1 VWEAKRDF
9 AGEMS
14 LRRYTQTAMSASA
27 RSVVAGPGPP
37 RVLLV
42 HANPFQRVTPVPAY
56 GLERLRT
63 AMEPTGAEVELID
76 PYLISEDPL
85 GAARAAAERLQ
96 PDLIGLGIRIIDDCI
111 VVDQLGAEGDDP
123 IDVSFLLPEILELR
137 HRLTEAAPDALV
149 LAGGAGF
156 SACPQECLE
165 YLGVDYGVVGAGED
179 ALVAICEGQSL
190 EGIPGVIRRGRP
202 QGIGAY
208 RLGFGGPTTRDPLYA
223 PANSFPVRTRIGC
236 AMQCVYCTASNLGRQ
251 HASGDLETVLDDVEQ
266 TVAFARERGVGRVS
280 IFFADDEFNLPDERH
295 PISILRGILDRGLE
309 KHLTWRAYFNPTPFS
324 AEFAE
329 LVRETNGHVSIT
341 VDSAADSLL
350 ETAQKPF
357 RRRHLDS
364 LVALLSEHEVSADLG
379 LIFGLPGE
387 TEETIAETI
396 AFVRA
401 LPPSIE
407 VVYSAG
413 ARVYPHTPLARIAE
427 REPERL
433 VGADD
438 PTFLIPVAYSRPWPP
453 RELARRL
460 DEQLSGLPNVSRVG
474 VAYRS
479 GETTLS
485 DAYRAVLA
493 KSTLQQ
499 TVAKSNGKGR
509 WADILQRAAVD
520 DTQRKP
526 TETIAACMQI
536 ATWHGRYDLASAA
549 AGRLLREDVPPEM
562 SRAQLR
568 FARVAYGGL
577 ALADRAKAALSRR

>member
-1 VWEAKRDF
+1 
-9 AGEMS
+9 MPS
-14 LRRYTQTAMSASA
+14 SA
-27 RSVVAGPGPP
+27 RSAVTGSPS

-63 AMEPTGAEVELID
+63 AIEPMGVAVELLD
-76 PYLISEDPL
+76 PYLVSEDPL
-85 GAARAAAERLQ
+85 GAARGAAERFR
-96 PDLIGLGIRIIDDCI
+96 PDLIGLGIRIVDDCI
-111 VVDQLGAEGDDP
+111 VVDRLEAPDDEP

-137 HRLTEAAPDALV
+137 RVLAEAAPEAMF

-156 SACPQECLE
+156 SACPQECLDF
-165 YLGVDYGVVGAGED
+165 LGVEHGVVGAGED
-179 ALVAICEGQSL
+179 VLIAICQGQSL
-190 EGIPGVIRRGRP
+190 DEIPGIVRRGQA

-208 RLGFGGPTTRDPLYA
+208 NLGFGGPTQRDPLYA

-236 AMQCVYCTASNLGRQ
+236 AMQCVYCTAANLGRQ
-251 HASGDLETVLDDVEQ
+251 HANGDLETVLDEIEQ
-266 TVAFARERGVGRVS
+266 TVQVARERGVDRVS

-295 PISILRGILDRGLE
+295 PISILQGIQDRGLA

-341 VDSAADSLL
+341 VDSAADPLL

-357 RRRHLDS
+357 RRRHLDA

-396 AFVRA
+396 DFVRA
-401 LPPSIE
+401 LPPSIKAF
-407 VVYSAG
+407 YSAG
-413 ARVYPHTPLARIAE
+413 ARVYPHTPLARIADK
-427 REPERL
+427 EPDRL

-438 PTFLIPVAYSRPWPP
+438 PTYLSPVVYSRPWPP
-453 RELARRL
+453 RKLARRL
-460 DEQLSGLPNVSRVG
+460 DAELSGLANVERVG

-485 DAYRAVLA
+485 DAYRAALA
-493 KSTLQQ
+493 HSTLQQ
-499 TVAKSNGKGR
+499 TVAKSNGCGR
-509 WADILQRAAVD
+509 WAEILERAAHD
-520 DTQRKP
+520 DSQRKSA
-526 TETIAACMQI
+526 ETIAACMQI
-536 ATWHGRYDLASAA
+536 ALWHGRYDLASAA
-549 AGRLLREDVPPEM
+549 AGRLLQEDIPPEM
-562 SRAQLR
+562 SRGQLR
-568 FARVAYGGL
+568 LARLAYGGL
-577 ALADRAKAALSRR
+577 ALADRAKSALRR

>member
-1 VWEAKRDF
+1 
-9 AGEMS
+9 
-14 LRRYTQTAMSASA
+14 MSAS
-27 RSVVAGPGPP
+27 RSVAGSGPP

-63 AMEPTGAEVELID
+63 AIEPTGAEVELID
-76 PYLISEDPL
+76 PYLLSEDPL
-85 GAARAAAERLQ
+85 GAARATAERFQ
-96 PDLIGLGIRIIDDCI
+96 PDVIGLGIRIIDDCI
-111 VVDQLGAEGDDP
+111 VVDRLEAPADEP

-137 HRLTEAAPDALV
+137 RALADAAPKATF

-165 YLGVDYGVVGAGED
+165 FLGVDYGVVGAGEA
-179 ALVAICEGQSL
+179 ALASVCGGQPL
-190 EGIPGVIRRGRP
+190 DEIPGVIRRGQP
-202 QGIGAY
+202 DGIGAY
-208 RLGFGGPTTRDPLYA
+208 RLDFGGPTQRDQLYA
-223 PANSFPVRTRIGC
+223 PTNSFPVRTRIGC
-236 AMQCVYCTASNLGRQ
+236 AMQCVYCTAANLGRQ
-251 HASGDLETVLDDVEQ
+251 HANGDLATVLDEVEQ
-266 TVAFARERGVGRVS
+266 TVQGARERGVGQVS

-295 PISILRGILDRGLE
+295 PISVLEGIRDRGLA

-324 AEFAE
+324 ARFAE

-357 RRRHLDS
+357 RRRHLDE
-364 LVALLSEHEVSADLG
+364 LVALLSEHGVSADLG

-427 REPERL
+427 QEPERL

-438 PTFLIPVAYSRPWPP
+438 PSFLTPVAYSSPWPP
-453 RELARRL
+453 RELARRV
-460 DEQLSGLPNVSRVG
+460 DEQLSSLPNVSRVG
-474 VAYRS
+474 IAYRS
-479 GETTLS
+479 GETTLA
-485 DAYRAVLA
+485 DAYREVLTP
-493 KSTLQQ
+493 STLQQ
-499 TVAKSNGKGR
+499 TVAKANGSGR
-509 WADILQRAAVD
+509 WAEVLDRAALD
-520 DTQRKP
+520 GSQRKP
-526 TETIAACMQI
+526 AETIAACMQV
-536 ATWHGRYDLASAA
+536 ATWHRRYDLASAA
-549 AGRLLREDVPPEM
+549 AGRLLQEDMPPEM

-568 FARVAYGGL
+568 FARLAYGGM
-577 ALADRAKAALSRR
+577 ALADRAKSFIARA

>member
-1 VWEAKRDF
+1 
-9 AGEMS
+9 MS
-14 LRRYTQTAMSASA
+14 DSAEPAVA
-27 RSVVAGPGPP
+27 RFPR

-63 AMEPTGAEVELID
+63 AIEPMGIEVELLD
-76 PYLISEDPL
+76 PYLVSEDPL
-85 GAARAAAERLQ
+85 GAARAAAERFR
-96 PDLIGLGIRIIDDCI
+96 PDVIGLGIRIIDDCI
-111 VVDQLGAEGDDP
+111 VVDRLDAPDDEP

-137 HRLTEAAPDALV
+137 RALGEAAPNAIFV
-149 LAGGAGF
+149 AGGAGF

-165 YLGVDYGVVGAGED
+165 YLGVEHGVVGAGED
-179 ALVAICEGQSL
+179 ALAAICEGQSL
-190 EGIPGVIRRGRP
+190 DGIPGVIRRGEA
-202 QGIGAY
+202 QGIGVY
-208 RLGFGGPTTRDPLYA
+208 HLGFGGPTQRDPLYA

-236 AMQCVYCTASNLGRQ
+236 AMQCVYCTAANLGRQ
-251 HASGDLETVLDDVEQ
+251 HASGDLETVLDEIEQ
-266 TVAFARERGVGRVS
+266 TVQGARERGVGRVS

-295 PISILRGILDRGLE
+295 PISVLQGLRDRGLA

-324 AEFAE
+324 AEFAD

-341 VDSAADSLL
+341 VDSAADELL

-357 RRRHLDS
+357 RRRHLDA
-364 LVALLSEHEVSADLG
+364 LVSLLSEHEVSADLG

-387 TEETIAETI
+387 TEETITETI
-396 AFVRA
+396 DFVRA

-427 REPERL
+427 QEPERL

-438 PTFLIPVAYSRPWPP
+438 PSFLTPVVYSRPWPP

-460 DEQLSGLPNVSRVG
+460 DRELAGLPNVSRVG
-474 VAYRS
+474 VSYRS
-479 GETTLS
+479 GQTTLS
-485 DAYRAVLA
+485 DAYRAALA
-493 KSTLQQ
+493 QPTLQQ
-499 TVAKSNGKGR
+499 TVAKSNGRGR
-509 WADILQRAAVD
+509 WAEILERAARD

-526 TETIAACMQI
+526 AESIAACLQV
-536 ATWHGRYDLASAA
+536 ALWHGRYDLASAA
-549 AGRLLREDVPPEM
+549 AARLLQEDIPPEM

-568 FARVAYGGL
+568 FARLAYGGL
-577 ALADRAKAALSRR
+577 ALADRAKAALRR